1 MLRELANLV
10 LIYLVMK
17 EIRHATS
24 EQWKLNYSWLLR
36 EGICTKPWE
45 YTIKKRS

>member
-45 YTIKKRS
+45 